1 MKRRQNIYS
10 YLISDQYTSKKSKDV
25 HTWYVGMLFRW
36 WWLWVISRQWWPLM
50 IWCGW
55 TNEQKIQQKTS
66 IKNANIALSHCPSWF
81 PINNFVPSDSV
92 RFSPKSLSSA
102 ETFPYHAGFPKDG
115 SDSKDDD
122 MMKKNMIVET
132 YLFLESL
139 QSIKSWSQIA
149 SRGFTTTH
157 SPSSSASASKFVW
170 NTCECLCPQS
180 LMFWS

>member
-1 MKRRQNIYS
+1 MRWYGWPNQN
-10 YLISDQYTSKKSKDV
+10 
-25 HTWYVGMLFRW
+25 
-36 WWLWVISRQWWPLM
+36 
-50 IWCGW
+50 
-55 TNEQKIQQKTS
+55 KIQQKTS

-81 PINNFVPSDSV
+81 PINNFVPSGSV
-92 RFSPKSLSSA
+92 RLSPKSLSSA
-102 ETFPYHAGFPKDG
+102 ETLPYHAGFPKDG

-122 MMKKNMIVET
+122 IMKSNMIVET

-170 NTCECLCPQS
+170 NTLECLCPQS
-180 LMFWS
+180 LTNDQFKAGLMFYSWSLDWIEMDRWEFTLDQWSMVNEHK